1 MKYGAVYSGRDTFTS
16 PPCSIKALIA
26 ISKCR
31 VRPNTEYNQLLHRES
46 ERWGKRERE
55 WVMTAEIWV
64 IFSESSVA
72 VNLQCLCLL
81 LLKPNPE
88 LPVSHP
94 FSELLESI
102 PLLTETVPQ
111 RKVKEST
118 NYTWNDKR
126 LALVLSLSSFMSLPR
141 LLSLFLSLFTLACLR
156 TWSAC
161 VKIKCVW
168 LYPLPSV

>member
-1 MKYGAVYSGRDTFTS
+1 MKYSAVYSGRDTFTS

-31 VRPNTEYNQLLHRES
+31 VRPNTEYNQLLHWEEREV
-46 ERWGKRERE
+46 GKERE

-64 IFSESSVA
+64 IFLESSVA
-72 VNLQCLCLL
+72 VNLQCLCTV

-94 FSELLESI
+94 FSELQESI

-111 RKVKEST
+111 QKVKENT

-126 LALVLSLSSFMSLPR
+126 LALLLSLSSFMSPPPF
-141 LLSLFLSLFTLACLR
+141 LSLFLSVFTLALKTSMCLN
-156 TWSAC
+156 
-161 VKIKCVW
+161 
-168 LYPLPSV
+168 

>member
-46 ERWGKRERE
+46 ERWRKRERMSYDC
-55 WVMTAEIWV
+55 WDLGDL
-64 IFSESSVA
+64 FRESSVA
-72 VNLQCLCLL
+72 VNLQCLCSV

-126 LALVLSLSSFMSLPR
+126 LALVLSLSSFMSPPAFSLSFSVCLHTR
-141 LLSLFLSLFTLACLR
+141 LSEDLETSMCLN
-156 TWSAC
+156 
-161 VKIKCVW
+161 
-168 LYPLPSV
+168 